1 MIPAERAHD
10 EKETRTTPFHLGSR
24 VDAQFVVKQFSNH
37 EICALV
43 LWYPD
48 ESRQLTYLPLVRS
61 KCPDLPIYIFHCD
74 YRTDKYG
81 VEREGRTVGSLWDTQ
96 SEMTDE
102 KELQAVIE
110 HIANRGESTW
120 IFAPPKHGKTWV
132 MLCITKSLLTGKP
145 LFDVPRLQVPHPS
158 QRVIYL
164 CPEASRTS
172 LRKRLTMLGLVEHLY
187 DSNTNPEGRLYVRSL
202 SKGPKLNLDDPE
214 LLKLAANADIFIDT
228 AIRYLEG
235 NENDA
240 GDVKQMT
247 EKSLNLLAVGAR
259 STWVAH
265 HSGKQFASATEMTLE
280 NCSRGST
287 EFTAALTNA
296 IGMCQLDK
304 DKNLIHF
311 HFIDGRDMDEPAADM
326 HLQGRPHLN
335 QIGNFQVTENV
346 ERFKGRN
353 PKSGP
358 KSDPEKQ
365 AKIDFAKS
373 IEWVA
378 HFRK

>member
-1 MIPAERAHD
+1 
-10 EKETRTTPFHLGSR
+10 
-24 VDAQFVVKQFSNH
+24 
-37 EICALV
+37 
-43 LWYPD
+43 
-48 ESRQLTYLPLVRS
+48 
-61 KCPDLPIYIFHCD
+61 
-74 YRTDKYG
+74 
-81 VEREGRTVGSLWDTQ
+81 
-96 SEMTDE
+96 
-102 KELQAVIE
+102 
-110 HIANRGESTW
+110 
-120 IFAPPKHGKTWV
+120 
-132 MLCITKSLLTGKP
+132 
-145 LFDVPRLQVPHPS
+145 
-158 QRVIYL
+158 
-164 CPEASRTS
+164 
-172 LRKRLTMLGLVEHLY
+172 MLGLVEHLY

-214 LLKLAANADIFIDT
+214 LLKLAEGADIFIDT

-311 HFIDGRDMDEPAADM
+311 HFIDGRDMDEPATDM
-326 HLQGRPHLN
+326 HLQGRPYLS
-335 QIGNFQVTENV
+335 QVGNFQVTENV

-353 PKSGP
+353 NKSGP
-358 KSDPEKQ
+358 KSDPDKQ
-365 AKIDFAKS
+365 AKIEFAKS
-373 IEWVA
+373 VEGSFQQKADAVNAKFNTKHVKSTISDWMKEFDEDKKEGRA
-378 HFRK
+378 TA